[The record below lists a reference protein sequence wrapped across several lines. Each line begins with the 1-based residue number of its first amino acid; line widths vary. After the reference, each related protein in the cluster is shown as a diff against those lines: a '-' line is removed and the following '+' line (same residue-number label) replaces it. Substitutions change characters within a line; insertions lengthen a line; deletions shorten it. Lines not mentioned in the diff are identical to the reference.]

1 MSNLFED
8 HFKKFLQKWES
19 CTNFFP
25 EKYLFYLF
33 SSNFRI
39 NKLTINK
46 KMRSATIRNQIEEIK
61 LNENL
66 QKDMQIVSFP
76 FFY

>member
-1 MSNLFED
+1 
-8 HFKKFLQKWES
+8 
-19 CTNFFP
+19 
-25 EKYLFYLF
+25 
-33 SSNFRI
+33 
-39 NKLTINK
+39 
-46 KMRSATIRNQIEEIK
+46 MRSATIRNQIEEIK